1 MENLKELDKL
11 QEYLEKNN
19 ILHERIDRSP
29 LPALPG
35 MEAIGGRHQ
44 INVIDEDHNVIWD
57 AICHY
62 GSYGYEE
69 GLLEVMGEALIGHD
83 DVEGYLTADD
93 VIKMIENQGKE
104 S

>member
-1 MENLKELDKL
+1 MNKLEELNKL
-11 QEYLEKNN
+11 QKYLDENN
-19 ILHERIDRSP
+19 IPYERIDKPS

-35 MEAIGGRHQ
+35 MIAIGGRHQ
-44 INVIDEDHNVIWD
+44 INAKDENGDVIWD

-69 GLLEVMGEALIGHD
+69 GLLEVMGEKLIGHD

-93 VIKMIENQGKE
+93 VIEMIKNMG
-104 S
+104 